1 MAVQV
6 VTATKFQNNFGK
18 FLQFVQEGNEVVI
31 FKNGKEVARLIS
43 KQTSRQFL
51 VDSLA
56 GILKNDTDEK
66 KITEERVRAHE
77 DIDRH

>member
-66 KITEERVRAHE
+66 EITEERVRAHE
-77 DIDRH
+77 DPDRH

>member
-66 KITEERVRAHE
+66 KITEERVYAHE

>member
-31 FKNGKEVARLIS
+31 LKNGKEVARLIS

>member
-56 GILKNDTDEK
+56 GILKNDTDEI

>member
-1 MAVQV
+1 MAVQA

-77 DIDRH
+77 DPDRH